1 MDGVEAVLYRVP
13 ETLPDDALVKFG
25 PRRRTIQSSWTG
37 SPKDLVGVDGFSVRV
52 PDEVRVY
59 GCTDEGILLFE
70 WAVVEGAEARRKTGV
85 VLCQHWNSGRWPRDH
100 CVRSSLIYVCV
111 CVCDSFLLRFDE
123 WNRKMFLFIFI
134 CDRRVR
140 IRMWP

>member
-1 MDGVEAVLYRVP
+1 GLAEGRFNPRDRV
-13 ETLPDDALVKFG
+13 TQGFG
-25 PRRRTIQSSWTG
+25 RRRR
-37 SPKDLVGVDGFSVRV
+37 VSVRV

-100 CVRSSLIYVCV
+100 CV
-111 CVCDSFLLRFDE
+111 
-123 WNRKMFLFIFI
+123 
-134 CDRRVR
+134 
-140 IRMWP
+140 